1 MAVEQIV
8 FVVLA
13 LFAVATALLT
23 ITRRNPVSA
32 AMWLVGHFATLG
44 GLYLTLNAQFIAV
57 IQVLVYAGAI
67 MVLVLFVIML
77 LNITKEEKSKNKLS
91 TKNVF
96 GIGAV
101 AVLGLEIC
109 AIIWSGTKDS
119 PQTISVQSANI
130 GTVEFIGH
138 QLFTQY
144 SFPFEAIS
152 FVLLAAIVG
161 AVMLA
166 KKNVD

>member
-1 MAVEQIV
+1 MEQII
-8 FVVLA
+8 FGVLA

-77 LNITKEEKSKNKLS
+77 LNITKEEKAKAKMTPKNMLG
-91 TKNVF
+91 V
-96 GIGAV
+96 GAV
-101 AVLGLEIC
+101 VVLGLEIC

-119 PQTISVQSANI
+119 PQTLSVQSAQI
-130 GTVEFIGH
+130 GTVEYIGH

-152 FVLLAAIVG
+152 FVLLAAIIG